1 MMVREDFEARWAA
14 VRALRHADPQTSD
27 AVFAQRA
34 LRCVDLTTLTG
45 QETAADIDAICAL
58 AVQHQV
64 AAVCVYPRDMQR
76 VRAALRGSKIR
87 AASVAMG
94 FPDARGTLEQ
104 RCEEIRRARDD
115 GAQEIDIVVTTQ
127 HILDRTW
134 DAFAKEVRAARAH
147 TGDATLKVI
156 LETGALPSAAHIYQS
171 ARIALDEGADFIK
184 TSTGKIAVGATIDA
198 AAAMMIALDD
208 HGDARGLKLS
218 GGLRSMADLRPYLQM
233 IAGHWGLDILTA
245 DRVRIGASS
254 LLSALLEARDAEVVG

>member
-45 QETAADIDAICAL
+45 HETAADIDAICAL

-64 AAVCVYPRDMQR
+64 AAVCVYPRAISH
-76 VRAALRGSKIR
+76 VRDALRKTQIR

-94 FPDARGTLEQ
+94 FPDARGTLAE
-104 RCEEIRRARDD
+104 RCEEIRQARED

-127 HILDRTW
+127 HIVDRAW
-134 DAFAKEVRAARAH
+134 DALAAEVRAARAQ

-171 ARIALDEGADFIK
+171 ARVALDEGADFIK
-184 TSTGKIAVGATIDA
+184 TSTGKIATGATIDA

-208 HGDARGLKLS
+208 HGGARGLKLS
-218 GGLRSMADLRPYLQM
+218 GGLRSMTDLRPYLQM
-233 IAGHWGLDILTA
+233 IAGHWGLDAITA
-245 DRVRIGASS
+245 NRVRIGASS
-254 LLSALLEARDAEVVG
+254 LLSALLEARDAEAAG